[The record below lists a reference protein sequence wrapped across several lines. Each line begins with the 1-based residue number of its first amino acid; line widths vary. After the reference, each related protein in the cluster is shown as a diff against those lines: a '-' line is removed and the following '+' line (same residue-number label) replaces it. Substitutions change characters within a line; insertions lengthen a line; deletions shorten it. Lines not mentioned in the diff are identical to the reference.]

1 MRSKT
6 IIIFIFFL
14 LSFAFN
20 PAEAFEMSDS
30 ASISN
35 STKFGKPKLVVQITI
50 DQLRGD
56 MPMRYK
62 DRLGDGGFKY
72 LLERGTHYINAHFQ
86 HADTE
91 TPIGHAALFTGTY
104 PAHNG
109 IVAGNWFDKDKG
121 QIIYNI
127 EDDRYP
133 IIGMEPEKGKGR
145 SPANLLSST
154 IGDEL
159 VLSNNGQSRV
169 FSVSVKD
176 RGAVI
181 PGGHTGKAFWFSKR
195 TGAFESSTY
204 YYKDYPDWVK
214 EWNAE
219 NRADEYREK
228 SWELL
233 NDISTYIFGEMD
245 DRPYEQDYFGMG
257 RTFSHPFPSDS
268 PYFYAALSLT
278 PPGDELVLDFT
289 KTLIEQEKLG
299 KGAATDFLAVSFSST
314 DYIGHI
320 WGPSS
325 LEAEDNILRVDRNL
339 ADLFNFIDDHVG
351 LDQTLIILAA
361 DHGMCEAPEF
371 MSSLGF
377 EVGRLTS
384 ATIAKGTVR
393 EAVKARLGT
402 SVEVIRMYEHPY
414 IYLDE
419 EAVAKSG
426 HSIEEAER
434 AVAEEAVKI
443 PGIHSAITRTDLIQG
458 TFAPT
463 PLNQK
468 ILNNFHPKRS
478 GSVHVIAEQ
487 FWYFAYE
494 MDDVTELAAIHGSPW
509 KYDTYVPLFFVGHGI
524 PAQRIARAVTPYDIA
539 ATLAAYLEIKPPSG
553 SVGKPLTE
561 VLIEH

>member
-1 MRSKT
+1 MKSKT
-6 IIIFIFFL
+6 TLILTFL
-14 LSFAFN
+14 IMFLMINTADASRT
-20 PAEAFEMSDS
+20 STS
-30 ASISN
+30 AAKTNATES
-35 STKFGKPKLVVQITI
+35 GKPKLVVQITI

-56 MPMRYK
+56 MPMRFK

-72 LLERGTHYINAHFQ
+72 LMDKGTHYINAHFQ

-121 QIIYNI
+121 RIIYNI

-159 VLSNNGQSRV
+159 ILSNNGQSRM

-195 TGAFESSTY
+195 IGTFESSTY
-204 YYKDYPDWVK
+204 YYKNYPGWVK
-214 EWNAE
+214 EWN
-219 NRADEYREK
+219 NKKLSDKYK
-228 SWELL
+228 GTSWELL
-233 NDISTYIFGEMD
+233 KNISTYVFGGMD

-257 RTFSHPFPSDS
+257 RTFPHPFPSDS

-278 PPGDELVLDFT
+278 PPGDELVLDFA

-314 DYIGHI
+314 DYIGHL

-339 ADLFNFIDDHVG
+339 ADLFNFIDKHVG

-371 MSSLGF
+371 MRSLGF

-384 ATIAKGTVR
+384 ETIAKGTVK

-402 SVEVIRMYEHPY
+402 DIEVIRMYEHPY
-414 IYLDE
+414 VYLDE

-426 HSIEEAER
+426 HSIEEVER
-434 AVAEEAVKI
+434 VVAEETVKI
-443 PGIHSAITRTDLIQG
+443 PGIHSAVTRTDLIQG

-463 PLNQK
+463 LLNKK

-494 MDDVTELAAIHGSPW
+494 MDDVTELTAIHASPW
-509 KYDTYVPLFFVGHGI
+509 KYDTYVPLFFAGHGI

-539 ATLAAYLEIKPPSG
+539 ATLAVYLEIKPPSG
-553 SVGKPLTE
+553 SMGKPLTE
-561 VLIEH
+561 VLKGH